1 VVSCPSVPIAADSL
15 PPFAMWP
22 AFPAPDYYDGSAT
35 PRPAQP
41 TTSLPAP
48 DPDGQDTG
56 PARDVSHVHHTPVD
70 GVGAQ
75 LCPCDIATSTPQA
88 FLVASLPA
96 TSPGPEVTRPFPNIR
111 SGQVCVALRPTSAR
125 LEPVYLLR
133 GFNRWFLTYT
143 FPSR

>member
-1 VVSCPSVPIAADSL
+1 
-15 PPFAMWP
+15 MWP
-22 AFPAPDYYDGSAT
+22 ALPAPDYYDGSAT
-35 PRPAQP
+35 PRPVQP
-41 TTSLPAP
+41 TTSLPAL
-48 DPDGQDTG
+48 DPDDRVTG
-56 PARDVSHVHHTPVD
+56 PARGASHVHHTPVD

-96 TSPGPEVTRPFPNIR
+96 TSPSTGVTRSPIHNDDAR
-111 SGQVCVALRPTSAR
+111 VCTALRPASAR

-133 GFNRWFLTYT
+133 GFTRWFLTYT